1 MAPASFKPY
10 FFFKSIK
17 DYPYIIPNEHL
28 YLVNLGYEKC
38 PPKFQFS
45 NSYDY
50 YRIYTIKSGS
60 GTLKINDST
69 YHLSPN
75 DTFLILPN
83 QVITKQASDSSTL
96 EYCFFAFNGSLSKEM
111 LDHTLFQQTP
121 YIQFSNNRLSASIIE
136 ATQELKH
143 EDFSTFWGLE
153 QLFHFLSYLAI
164 PEHTD
169 ASVSAEPISF
179 SRQHFFTAKEY
190 IDLYYYKPLRI
201 EDICQIVGLNRS
213 YLFRLFEKYTASS
226 IMDYLTD
233 VRLKHAKE
241 LLLTTDHST
250 TIVSKLVGYINPT
263 SFYRM
268 FKRKENMTPSQWKEL
283 HKE

>member
-17 DYPYIIPNEHL
+17 DYPDVIPNEHL

-96 EYCFFAFNGSLSKEM
+96 EYCFFAFNGSLSEEM
-111 LDHTLFQQTP
+111 LDHT
-121 YIQFSNNRLSASIIE
+121 
-136 ATQELKH
+136 H

-153 QLFHFLSYLAI
+153 QLFHFLSYLAL

-169 ASVSAEPISF
+169 DSVPAEPISF

-268 FKRKENMTPSQWKEL
+268 FKRKENMTPSQWKEH